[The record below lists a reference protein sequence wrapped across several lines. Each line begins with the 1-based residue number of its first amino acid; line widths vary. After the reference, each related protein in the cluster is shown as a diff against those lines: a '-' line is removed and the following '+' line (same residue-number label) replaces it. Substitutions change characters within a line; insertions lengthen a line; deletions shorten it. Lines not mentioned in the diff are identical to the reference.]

1 MERWIH
7 GVNAVLEAL
16 AADPARV
23 TRVVVAAGRGDAR
36 IEKVQRAARQA
47 GVPWTSQPAVAVER
61 LAGPGVAH
69 QGVVA
74 LLQEAG
80 WADPDDALSR
90 APGPAL
96 LVVLDGVDDPRNLGA
111 VIRAAAAAGAGA
123 VFVPEHR
130 SAGLSPV
137 CVKASAGAVFRIPVA
152 RIGNVAAFLR
162 GLKER
167 GVWIAG
173 LDPAGAPLWGGF
185 DLTEPL
191 ALVLGGE
198 GKGLRRLTREHCD
211 VLLSLPLAAGV
222 ESLNL
227 AVAAGVALYET
238 ARQRHQKVLHPKEMV

>member
-1 MERWIH
+1 MDHWIH

-16 AADPARV
+16 RADPAKLA
-23 TRVVVAAGRGDAR
+23 RVVLAAGRSDAR
-36 IEKVQRAARQA
+36 VREVQQAARQA
-47 GVPWTSQPAVAVER
+47 GVPVTSQPAVAVDR
-61 LAGPGVAH
+61 LAGPGVSH

-74 LLQEAG
+74 LLQELS
-80 WADPDDALSR
+80 WADPDAALAQ
-90 APGPAL
+90 APSPAL

-130 SAGLSPV
+130 SAGLSPA
-137 CVKASAGAVFRIPVA
+137 CIKASAGAVFRIPVA

-162 GLKER
+162 TLKER

-173 LDPAGAPLWGGF
+173 LDPEGAPLWGGF
-185 DLTEPL
+185 DLREPV

-211 VLLSLPLAAGV
+211 VLLALPLAHGV

-238 ARQRHQKVLHPKEMV
+238 VRQRHQKVLHPKEIV

>member
-1 MERWIH
+1 MSDWIH

-16 AADPARV
+16 RTGPARV
-23 TRVVVAAGRGDAR
+23 TRVVLAEGRSDAR
-36 IEKVQRAARQA
+36 TDQVRRAAREA
-47 GVPWTSQPAVAVER
+47 GVPLVTQPGAAVDR

-74 LLQEAG
+74 LLQEAA
-80 WADPDDALSR
+80 WADPDEALEA
-90 APGPAL
+90 APAPAL

-152 RIGNVAAFLR
+152 RIGNVAGFLR
-162 GLKER
+162 SLKER

-173 LDPAGAPLWGGF
+173 LDPDGDPLWGGF

-211 VLLSLPLAAGV
+211 VLLALPLRSGV

-238 ARQRHQKVLHPKEMV
+238 ARQRHQKVLHPKEIV

>member
-1 MERWIH
+1 MSAWIH

-16 AADPARV
+16 AAGADRVARV
-23 TRVVVAAGRGDAR
+23 VIAEGRSDGRVRQ
-36 IEKVQRAARQA
+36 VQQAARQA
-47 GVPWTSQPAVAVER
+47 GVPVTSQPAAAVDR
-61 LAGPGVAH
+61 LAGPGVSH
-69 QGVVA
+69 QGVIA
-74 LLQEAG
+74 LLQEAAF
-80 WADPDDALSR
+80 ADPEAALSQ
-90 APGPAL
+90 APSPAL

-130 SAGLSPV
+130 SAGLSPA

-152 RIGNVAAFLR
+152 RVGNVAAFLR
-162 GLKER
+162 QLKEK

-185 DLTEPL
+185 DLREPL

-211 VLLSLPLAAGV
+211 VLLALPLAAGV

-238 ARQRHQKVLHPKEMV
+238 ARQRHQKVLHPKEIV

>member
-1 MERWIH
+1 MDHWIH

-16 AADPARV
+16 RADPARV
-23 TRVVVAAGRGDAR
+23 ARVVLAAGRDDAR
-36 IEKVQRAARQA
+36 VRQVQSAARQA
-47 GVPWTSQPAVAVER
+47 GVPVGSQPGAAVDR

-69 QGVVA
+69 QGVIA
-74 LLQEAG
+74 LLREAA
-80 WADPDDALSR
+80 WAEPDAALAKTPS
-90 APGPAL
+90 PAL

-137 CVKASAGAVFRIPVA
+137 CVKASAGAIFRIPVA

-162 GLKER
+162 SLKER

-173 LDPAGAPLWGGF
+173 LDPEGVPLWGGF
-185 DLTEPL
+185 DLREPV

-211 VLLSLPLAAGV
+211 VLLALPLAAGV

-238 ARQRHQKVLHPKEMV
+238 ARQRHQKVLHPKEIV

>member
-1 MERWIH
+1 MSAWIH

-16 AADPARV
+16 TADAAKVARV
-23 TRVVVAAGRGDAR
+23 VIAEGRSDGRVRQ
-36 IEKVQRAARQA
+36 VQQAARQA
-47 GVPWTSQPAVAVER
+47 GVPLATQPAAAVDR
-61 LAGPGVAH
+61 LAGPGVSH
-69 QGVVA
+69 QGVIA
-74 LLQEAG
+74 LLQEAAF
-80 WADPDDALSR
+80 ADPDEALER
-90 APGPAL
+90 APAPAL

-130 SAGLSPV
+130 SAGLSPA

-162 GLKER
+162 DLKER

-173 LDPAGAPLWGGF
+173 LDPGGAPLWGGF
-185 DLTEPL
+185 DLREPV

-211 VLLSLPLAAGV
+211 VLLALPLQAGV

-238 ARQRHQKVLHPKEMV
+238 ARQRHQKVLHPKEIV